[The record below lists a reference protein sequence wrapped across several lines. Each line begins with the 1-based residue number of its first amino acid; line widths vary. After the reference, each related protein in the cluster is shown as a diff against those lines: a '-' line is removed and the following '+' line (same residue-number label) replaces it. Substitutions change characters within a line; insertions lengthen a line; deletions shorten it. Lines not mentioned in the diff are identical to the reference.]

1 MPDPIAPAVAAPA
14 GVPVAAEAATHLD
27 NLREALQTLGLHARL
42 LTQEDRLPRLR
53 VINPKA
59 TTMSETISVTQRHD
73 RWLFCWS
80 WNEPI
85 TEVAHLATAAE
96 RIRHVLAATFPNA
109 A

>member
-1 MPDPIAPAVAAPA
+1 MAT
-14 GVPVAAEAATHLD
+14 EAATHLD

-42 LTQEDRLPRLR
+42 LTQDDRLPRLR

-59 TTMSETISVTQRHD
+59 TTLSEIISAAPNHD
-73 RWLFCWS
+73 QWLFMWS

-85 TEVAHLATAAE
+85 TEVTHLATAAE
-96 RIRHVLAATFPNA
+96 RIRHVLAATSPNA